1 MTNDANRQNP
11 KKAVKTK
18 QNLDPLF
25 RNNRNS
31 INGYSIT

>member
-18 QNLDPLF
+18 QNMGKIF
-25 RNNRNS
+25 RS
-31 INGYSIT
+31 TIQK